1 MVRARKGTFV
11 DGHEREDVVEYRN
24 LFLQKMASLG
34 FLNSKNT
41 PTEQAKLALPAD
53 IECPPTDV
61 LDRTVIIFHD
71 ESTYQSNDDQPTLWG
86 TKETRVLRPKS
97 KGAGIMVSEF
107 IDERNDFL
115 KLTEEEN

>member
-1 MVRARKGTFV
+1 M
-11 DGHEREDVVEYRN
+11 
-24 LFLQKMASLG
+24 
-34 FLNSKNT
+34 
-41 PTEQAKLALPAD
+41 
-53 IECPPTDV
+53 
-61 LDRTVIIFHD
+61 IIFHD

-115 KLTEEEN
+115 KLTEDEN